1 MFRKIRRCLRKT
13 DLRQRRAA
21 TPSQLRGAVFL
32 GNKGASA
39 LGATPLTEAGETLT
53 SDVIKSFVP
62 KVEVPKKKEE

>member
-1 MFRKIRRCLRKT
+1 MRHRS
-13 DLRQRRAA
+13 AA
-21 TPSQLRGAVFL
+21 TPSQFRGAVFL

-62 KVEVPKKKEE
+62 KVEVPKKKEEQ